1 MTCQACDVRESSVRS
16 PRRGD
21 LNGGWAQ
28 VGAHLFGKVFVK
40 ALRAGGR
47 KRGPQPTTPQ
57 LLLGD
62 RGHSTLPKGPPR
74 PVKLTPPGTPRA
86 LRRATARRAA
96 RCTPGRACA
105 RKRPHVSP
113 RSAGRHRSPSSRSSR
128 SPGPRDSE
136 TPLTSRKSD
145 RISLEKNPQNITDEG
160 GSPALERKKGGMG
173 ARGDV
178 VAAAA
183 MAMFWTVVLSSSAA
197 PSDDQNVCRASI
209 ALSALDEAGLR
220 GHGIAN
226 AKIVTCGG

>member
-21 LNGGWAQ
+21 LNGAWAQ
-28 VGAHLFGKVFVK
+28 VGAHLFEKVFVK

-86 LRRATARRAA
+86 PRRATARRAA

-105 RKRPHVSP
+105 RKRPH
-113 RSAGRHRSPSSRSSR
+113 RSPSLRARLGLWASATQIRPRAAADLNNQFGFHGEKIHHHNRRGRQPRSREKKVWERGATSSR
-128 SPGPRDSE
+128 PRPWRCSGPSSCRPQPRPPM
-136 TPLTSRKSD
+136 TKTYAGRPSRCLHSM
-145 RISLEKNPQNITDEG
+145 R
-160 GSPALERKKGGMG
+160 PAF
-173 ARGDV
+173 
-178 VAAAA
+178 AA
-183 MAMFWTVVLSSSAA
+183 MGSRT
-197 PSDDQNVCRASI
+197 Q
-209 ALSALDEAGLR
+209 
-220 GHGIAN
+220 
-226 AKIVTCGG
+226 K

>member
-74 PVKLTPPGTPRA
+74 PVKPTPPGTPRA
-86 LRRATARRAA
+86 PRLATARRAA

-105 RKRPHVSP
+105 RNRP
-113 RSAGRHRSPSSRSSR
+113 HRSPSLRE
-128 SPGPRDSE
+128 PRLGLWASATQIRPRAAADLNSDSIFR
-136 TPLTSRKSD
+136 RK
-145 RISLEKNPQNITDEG
+145 IQTIPNITDEG
-160 GSPALERKKGGMG
+160 GSPAPLEKKGRWERG
-173 ARGDV
+173 ATSSRPRPWRCSGPSPCRPQPHPPMTKTY
-178 VAAAA
+178 AGRPSRCLHSMRPAFAA
-183 MAMFWTVVLSSSAA
+183 MGSRT
-197 PSDDQNVCRASI
+197 Q
-209 ALSALDEAGLR
+209 
-220 GHGIAN
+220 
-226 AKIVTCGG
+226 K

>member
-105 RKRPHVSP
+105 RNRP
-113 RSAGRHRSPSSRSSR
+113 HRSPSSRSSR

-145 RISLEKNPQNITDEG
+145 RISLAKNPFITDEKPR
-160 GSPALERKKGGMG
+160 SSREKKGRHGSEG
-173 ARGDV
+173 RRRRGRGHGDV
-178 VAAAA
+178 LDRRL
-183 MAMFWTVVLSSSAA
+183 VVLS
-197 PSDDQNVCRASI
+197 RT
-209 ALSALDEAGLR
+209 LR
-220 GHGIAN
+220 
-226 AKIVTCGG
+226 